1 MKHLWM
7 IGALLAL
14 NCATYAQ
21 ETEKYPLGDYT
32 ELTDTKPHDDAAK
45 WNQLKQATQLSWG
58 SIDVRYPK
66 LSIPHVQ
73 STSRWQGKAW
83 RGERVNAQ
91 ALLWS
96 KTALCC
102 RKDKLLQKRQWQRKH
117 FHKTGVRL
125 EE

>member
-96 KTALCC
+96 KTALEDATLTVSDLTC
-102 RKDKLLQKRQWQRKH
+102 
-117 FHKTGVRL
+117 GSAIIPS
-125 EE
+125 

>member
-73 STSRWQGKAW
+73 STSRWQGASSLH
-83 RGERVNAQ
+83 RAVA
-91 ALLWS
+91 
-96 KTALCC
+96 
-102 RKDKLLQKRQWQRKH
+102 
-117 FHKTGVRL
+117 
-125 EE
+125 